1 MAAVVVE
8 PATGPKDFG
17 VLTPDDGSEIDGGHG
32 NTDNRAFGDRQG
44 VHQFSG
50 CCADRF
56 RKRQH
61 IVFEGLHVKDK
72 VSTQLSKSVMTADV
86 QHALIQGPARGH
98 ERFRV
103 RRHRDKEERS

>member
-17 VLTPDDGSEIDGGHG
+17 VLSPDGGGKVDGGHWD
-32 NTDNRAFGDRQG
+32 TDNGAFCDRQG

-56 RKRQH
+56 RERQH
-61 IVFEGLHVKDK
+61 IVFEGLHIKD
-72 VSTQLSKSVMTADV
+72 
-86 QHALIQGPARGH
+86 
-98 ERFRV
+98 
-103 RRHRDKEERS
+103 